1 MSNVRLSREERLAL
15 LATASGGELIEFAD
29 ACLAAAAEFTVIVPP
44 QVGCVSAQVREPILK
59 ERFLLGDVLAC
70 SAEVELNGVR
80 GWAMRLGDDRAAT
93 LAMAILD
100 AAAECDQEL
109 ADGIERLCARLAE
122 RRQRGEAEEWAELAA
137 TIVEFEEL

>member
-1 MSNVRLSREERLAL
+1 M
-15 LATASGGELIEFAD
+15 
-29 ACLAAAAEFTVIVPP
+29 CLTAAAEFAVVVPP
-44 QVGCVSAQVREPILK
+44 QVGSVSAQVREPILK

-70 SAEVELNGVR
+70 TAEVEVNGVR

-100 AAAECDQEL
+100 AAASCDQEL
-109 ADGIERLCARLAE
+109 SDRIERLCARLAE
-122 RRQRGEAEEWAELAA
+122 RQQAAEIEEWAELAA